1 MKLASRVSAVF
12 FLPPLIVVEQENSA
26 FGILPAIWRNEI
38 VDFFVKLERNIFF
51 RQIDFWKLKAEL
63 SPNP

>member
-12 FLPPLIVVEQENSA
+12 FFAALDCCRA
-26 FGILPAIWRNEI
+26 GKFGIWNIAGDLTEI

-51 RQIDFWKLKAEL
+51 RQIDF
-63 SPNP
+63 